1 MSALQ
6 TSSTTFLW
14 TIVRDNTI
22 GLIKTMRP
30 QQWVKNGFVFAA
42 LLFDGQLRFGEWD
55 VIGRTLI
62 AFALFCAISSSV
74 YIMNDLSDIESD
86 RRHPTKRLRPLP
98 SGQVRPN
105 VARLAF
111 FALSLGTLAL
121 AFTLDQM
128 WHTTLGWVVLAYF
141 VLQIAYTFRLKHVVL
156 LDVCAIAAGFVLR
169 VAAGVAVIEVARF
182 SPWLYVCTASLALF
196 LALGKRRHELILLG
210 DNAGTH
216 RAILQE
222 YTVELV
228 DKLITL
234 VMTGALV
241 SYSLYTFLAEGL
253 PAGNRMML
261 TIPFVLYGILRWSYL
276 MYGRGEGGA
285 PDEMV
290 LRDRPLQL
298 ALAGWLVTVI
308 FVLYGV

>member
-1 MSALQ
+1 M
-6 TSSTTFLW
+6 
-14 TIVRDNTI
+14 RDCC
-22 GLIKTMRP
+22 R
-30 QQWVKNGFVFAA
+30 FRAA
-42 LLFDGQLRFGEWD
+42 RS
-55 VIGRTLI
+55 GR
-62 AFALFCAISSSV
+62 CGS
-74 YIMNDLSDIESD
+74 
-86 RRHPTKRLRPLP
+86 H
-98 SGQVRPN
+98 Q
-105 VARLAF
+105 
-111 FALSLGTLAL
+111 
-121 AFTLDQM
+121 
-128 WHTTLGWVVLAYF
+128 
-141 VLQIAYTFRLKHVVL
+141 
-156 LDVCAIAAGFVLR
+156 
-169 VAAGVAVIEVARF
+169 VARF